1 MPFISTC
8 GDGVARAATQV
19 VTYERMG
26 TTVVRPSGLV
36 KENFYSSTAGKKAA
50 MAVSGCILFLFV
62 VGHLIGNLQIYEGP
76 DKLNQYAVL
85 LRSMPAL
92 LWSVRIVLLAMVLLH
107 IWSSVQLAARNI
119 SARPV
124 GYRVKKAAG
133 SSYASRTMYWSG
145 PIILA
150 FVIYHLLDFTFGNV
164 NPHFE
169 PGNVYGNVVA
179 SFHVIPVAAFYIIAM
194 LLLCLHLYHGLWSMF
209 QSLGI
214 AHPRYTPMLRRGA
227 AAVAILIAVGN
238 ISIPVAVLSGWV
250 R

>member
-1 MPFISTC
+1 MGSAVVQEHFYTST
-8 GDGVARAATQV
+8 T
-19 VTYERMG
+19 
-26 TTVVRPSGLV
+26 
-36 KENFYSSTAGKKAA
+36 GKKAA

-62 VGHLIGNLQIYEGP
+62 VAHLIGNLQIYEGP
-76 DKLNQYAVL
+76 DKLNRYAVF
-85 LRSMPAL
+85 LRAEPAL
-92 LWSVRIVLLAMVLLH
+92 LWAARIVLLAMLVLH
-107 IWSSVQLAARNI
+107 IWSAMQLAARNI
-119 SARPV
+119 GARPV
-124 GYRVKKAAG
+124 GYQKKKATG

-150 FVIYHLLDFTFGNV
+150 FVIYHLLDFTFGQV
-164 NPHFE
+164 NPHYQ

-179 SFHVIPVAAFYIIAM
+179 SFQLIPVAGFYIIAM

-227 AAVAILIAVGN
+227 AVVAALIAVGN
-238 ISIPVAVLSGWV
+238 ISIPVAVLAGWV

>member
-1 MPFISTC
+1 MGSAVVQEHFYPST
-8 GDGVARAATQV
+8 T
-19 VTYERMG
+19 
-26 TTVVRPSGLV
+26 
-36 KENFYSSTAGKKAA
+36 GKKAA

-62 VGHLIGNLQIYEGP
+62 VAHLIGNLQIYEGP
-76 DKLNQYAVL
+76 DKLNRYAVL
-85 LRSMPAL
+85 LRAEPAL
-92 LWSVRIVLLAMVLLH
+92 LWAARLVLLGMVLVH
-107 IWSSVQLAARNI
+107 IWSAMQLAARNI
-119 SARPV
+119 GARPV
-124 GYRVKKAAG
+124 GYRKKKAMG

-150 FVIYHLLDFTFGNV
+150 FVIYHLLDFTFGQV
-164 NPHFE
+164 NPNFQ

-179 SFHVIPVAAFYIIAM
+179 SFQLIPVAMFYIIAM

-227 AAVAILIAVGN
+227 AVVATLIAVGN
-238 ISIPVAVLSGWV
+238 ISIPVAVLAGWI

>member
-1 MPFISTC
+1 M
-8 GDGVARAATQV
+8 GAAV
-19 VTYERMG
+19 V
-26 TTVVRPSGLV
+26 SQ
-36 KENFYSSTAGKKAA
+36 NFYSSTTGKKAA

-76 DKLNQYAVL
+76 EKLNRYAVF
-85 LRSMPAL
+85 LRSMPAV
-92 LWSVRIVLLAMVLLH
+92 LWGVRTVLLAMVLLH
-107 IWSSVQLAARNI
+107 IWSSIQLAARNI
-119 SARPV
+119 GARPV
-124 GYRVKKAAG
+124 GYRMKKATG

-150 FVIYHLLDFTFGNV
+150 FVIYHLLDFTFGKV
-164 NPHFE
+164 NPHYQ

-179 SFHVIPVAAFYIIAM
+179 SFQVIPVAAFYIIAM

-214 AHPRYTPMLRRGA
+214 AHPRYTPMLRKGA
-227 AAVAILIAVGN
+227 AMVATLIAAGN
-238 ISIPVAVLSGWV
+238 ISIPVAVLAGLV

>member
-1 MPFISTC
+1 
-8 GDGVARAATQV
+8 
-19 VTYERMG
+19 MG
-26 TTVVRPSGLV
+26 TPVAEKRFYASTV
-36 KENFYSSTAGKKAA
+36 GKKAA

-76 DKLNQYAVL
+76 DKLNRYAAL
-85 LRSMPAL
+85 LRSMPAV

-107 IWSSVQLAARNI
+107 IWSSIQLAARNI
-119 SARPV
+119 AARPM
-124 GYRVKKAAG
+124 GYRKKKAAG

-150 FVIYHLLDFTFGNV
+150 FVIYHLLDFTFGKV
-164 NPHFE
+164 NPRYQ

-179 SFHVIPVAAFYIIAM
+179 SFQSIPVAVFYIFAM

-214 AHPRYTPMLRRGA
+214 APPRYTPVLRRGA
-227 AAVAILIAVGN
+227 AAVAPLIAAGN

-250 R
+250 K

>member
-1 MPFISTC
+1 MGSAVVPQHFYTST
-8 GDGVARAATQV
+8 T
-19 VTYERMG
+19 
-26 TTVVRPSGLV
+26 
-36 KENFYSSTAGKKAA
+36 GKKAV

-76 DKLNQYAVL
+76 DKLNRYAVL
-85 LRSMPAL
+85 LRAEPAL
-92 LWSVRIVLLAMVLLH
+92 LWAVRIVLLGMVLLH
-107 IWSSVQLAARNI
+107 IWSAIQLAARNI
-119 SARPV
+119 GARPV
-124 GYRVKKAAG
+124 GYRKKKAAG

-150 FVIYHLLDFTFGNV
+150 FVIYHLLDFTFGQV
-164 NPHFE
+164 NPHYQ

-179 SFHVIPVAAFYIIAM
+179 SFQLIPVAMFYIIAM

-227 AAVAILIAVGN
+227 AVVAALIAAGN
-238 ISIPVAVLSGWV
+238 ISIPVAVLAGWV

>member
-1 MPFISTC
+1 MGS
-8 GDGVARAATQV
+8 AV
-19 VTYERMG
+19 VPQT
-26 TTVVRPSGLV
+26 
-36 KENFYSSTAGKKAA
+36 FYSSTTGKKAA

-76 DKLNQYAVL
+76 DQLNRYAVL
-85 LRSMPAL
+85 LRTEPPL
-92 LWSVRIVLLAMVLLH
+92 LWAVRIVLLAMVLLH

-119 SARPV
+119 SARPD
-124 GYRVKKAAG
+124 GYVEKKAAG

-150 FVIYHLLDFTFGNV
+150 FVIYHLLDFTFGKV

-179 SFHVIPVAAFYIIAM
+179 SFQVIPVAAFYIVAM

-214 AHPRYTPMLRRGA
+214 AHPRWTPLLRRGA
-227 AAVAILIAVGN
+227 AVVAILIAAGN
-238 ISIPVAVLSGWV
+238 ISIPVAVLAGWV

>member
-1 MPFISTC
+1 MGSAVVQEHFYTST
-8 GDGVARAATQV
+8 T
-19 VTYERMG
+19 
-26 TTVVRPSGLV
+26 
-36 KENFYSSTAGKKAA
+36 GKKAA

-76 DKLNQYAVL
+76 EKLNRYAVL

-92 LWSVRIVLLAMVLLH
+92 LWGVRTVLLAMVLLH
-107 IWSSVQLAARNI
+107 IWSSVQLAGRNI
-119 SARPV
+119 AARPV
-124 GYRVKKAAG
+124 GYRIKKATG

-150 FVIYHLLDFTFGNV
+150 FVIYHLLDFTFGQV
-164 NPHFE
+164 NPHFQ

-179 SFHVIPVAAFYIIAM
+179 SFQLIPVAVFYIIAM

-209 QSLGI
+209 QSVGI

-227 AAVAILIAVGN
+227 AVVALLIAIGN

-250 R
+250 K

>member
-1 MPFISTC
+1 
-8 GDGVARAATQV
+8 
-19 VTYERMG
+19 
-26 TTVVRPSGLV
+26 
-36 KENFYSSTAGKKAA
+36 

-76 DKLNQYAVL
+76 DQLNRYAVL
-85 LRSMPAL
+85 LRTEPPL
-92 LWSVRIVLLAMVLLH
+92 LWAVRIVLLAMLLLH

-119 SARPV
+119 SARPE
-124 GYRVKKAAG
+124 GYVQKKATG

-150 FVIYHLLDFTFGNV
+150 FVIYHLLDFTFGKV

-179 SFHVIPVAAFYIIAM
+179 SFQVIPVAAFYIIAM

-214 AHPRYTPMLRRGA
+214 AHPRWTPLLRRS
-227 AAVAILIAVGN
+227 AAVVAMLIAAGN
-238 ISIPVAVLSGWV
+238 ISIPVAVLAGLV

>member
-1 MPFISTC
+1 
-8 GDGVARAATQV
+8 
-19 VTYERMG
+19 
-26 TTVVRPSGLV
+26 
-36 KENFYSSTAGKKAA
+36 

-76 DKLNQYAVL
+76 DQLNRYAVL
-85 LRSMPAL
+85 LRTEPPL
-92 LWSVRIVLLAMVLLH
+92 LWAVRIVLLAMVLLH

-119 SARPV
+119 GARPD
-124 GYRVKKAAG
+124 GYVEKKAAG

-150 FVIYHLLDFTFGNV
+150 FVIYHLLDFTFGKV

-179 SFHVIPVAAFYIIAM
+179 SFQVIPVAAFYIVAM

-214 AHPRYTPMLRRGA
+214 AHPRWTPLLRRGA
-227 AAVAILIAVGN
+227 AVVAILIAAGN
-238 ISIPVAVLSGWV
+238 ISIPVAVLAGWV

>member
-1 MPFISTC
+1 
-8 GDGVARAATQV
+8 
-19 VTYERMG
+19 
-26 TTVVRPSGLV
+26 
-36 KENFYSSTAGKKAA
+36 

-62 VGHLIGNLQIYEGP
+62 VGHLIGNLQIYEGH
-76 DKLNQYAVL
+76 DKLNRYAVL
-85 LRSMPAL
+85 LRTEPAL
-92 LWSVRIVLLAMVLLH
+92 LWAVRIVLLGMVALH
-107 IWSSVQLAARNI
+107 IWSSIQLAVRNVC
-119 SARPV
+119 ARPE
-124 GYRVKKAAG
+124 GYSKKKATG

-150 FVIYHLLDFTFGNV
+150 FVIYHLLDFTFGKV

-179 SFHVIPVAAFYIIAM
+179 SFQVIPVAAFYIIAM

-227 AAVAILIAVGN
+227 AVVATLIAVGN
-238 ISIPVAVLSGWV
+238 ISIPLAVLLGWV

>member
-1 MPFISTC
+1 MGS
-8 GDGVARAATQV
+8 AV
-19 VTYERMG
+19 VPQT
-26 TTVVRPSGLV
+26 
-36 KENFYSSTAGKKAA
+36 FYSSTTGKKAV

-76 DKLNQYAVL
+76 DALNRYAVL
-85 LRSMPAL
+85 LRTEPPL
-92 LWSVRIVLLAMVLLH
+92 LWAVRIVLLAMVLLH

-119 SARPV
+119 SARPQ
-124 GYRVKKAAG
+124 GYIEKKTAG

-150 FVIYHLLDFTFGNV
+150 FVIYHLLDFTFGKV

-179 SFHVIPVAAFYIIAM
+179 SFQVIPVAAFYIIAM

-214 AHPRYTPMLRRGA
+214 AHPRRTPVLRRSA
-227 AAVAILIAVGN
+227 AVVAILIAAGN
-238 ISIPVAVLSGWV
+238 ISIPVAVLAGWV
-250 R
+250 K